1 MHQWMVRPVSARIVG
16 ARSLGNGVSN
26 GGMSTRRVI
35 IVAFVVTVT
44 VLVGWSFY
52 ANVVAPHGGMGKA
65 GVVPSSLAGLEVT
78 ELESGASALAE
89 VEKLHGGA
97 VDSDM
102 REAWVAHYG
111 QGGLITVWASRSAD
125 SAAAESLS
133 TKMTERVSQGE
144 SPFKMKGKV
153 EEAGL
158 SVHALDGMGQSHYY
172 FTVGAYLY
180 WLAAPAPSARSAL
193 VELVGSARN
202 GAGLN

>member
-1 MHQWMVRPVSARIVG
+1 MVRPVSARIVG

-111 QGGLITVWASRSAD
+111 QGGLITVWD